1 MLSILIRPALLTDLD
16 QLVALEN
23 ACFDTDRL
31 SRRSFKHWISTKHR
45 AFLVA
50 EQTNETAR
58 TGSLDNRSM
67 RCSTSYIPA
76 VVPVATLL
84 TSKDGGN
91 TDGCREQSRPPSMA
105 GRIGSLPIA
114 TLPPS
119 LAVGRI
125 GSLPIAT
132 LPPSLAVVGYVLIIY
147 HPGTRLA
154 RVYSLA
160 VAPTQRGTGIAKLL
174 MSAGEQAATGAGR
187 LYLRLEVSIDNTAA
201 IKLYESLGYK
211 KFGLYRDYYEDHKD
225 ALRYQKRIRRYRD
238 TLQHRS
244 VHWLRQTTPFTCGPA
259 SLMMAMHGLNRNYH
273 PSQEE
278 EINLWREATTI
289 FMTSGHGGCH
299 PIGLALA
306 AKRRHFTVEV
316 WVNQTGT
323 LFIDGVRNE
332 EKKQVVELVDNCFK
346 REAQEQ
352 DIKIHYANIS
362 QNELISAFKSGAIP
376 LILIST
382 FQMDR
387 KKAPHWVVMSGF
399 DDDCLYMH
407 DPDPEE
413 GRQSEL
419 DCQFIPI
426 ACEDFDR
433 MSSFGKNR
441 LRTAVIVWPG

>member
-1 MLSILIRPALLTDLD
+1 MSILIRPALLTDLD
-16 QLVALEN
+16 QLVALEKT
-23 ACFDTDRL
+23 CFDTDQL
-31 SRRSFKHWISTKHR
+31 SRRSFKHWITTEHR
-45 AFLVA
+45 ALLVA
-50 EQTNETAR
+50 EQVNEIGR
-58 TGSLDNRSM
+58 TGS
-67 RCSTSYIPA
+67 
-76 VVPVATLL
+76 TLL
-84 TSKDGGN
+84 TSMDGGN
-91 TDGCREQSRPPSMA
+91 AEDSREQSRSPS
-105 GRIGSLPIA
+105 P
-114 TLPPS
+114 
-119 LAVGRI
+119 AV
-125 GSLPIAT
+125 
-132 LPPSLAVVGYVLIIY
+132 VVGYVLIIY

-160 VAPTQRGTGIAKLL
+160 VAPSQRGTGVAKML
-174 MSAGEQAATGAGR
+174 MSAGEQAANDAGR
-187 LYLRLEVSIDNTAA
+187 LYLRLEVSVDNTSA
-201 IKLYESLGYK
+201 IKLYQTLGYQ
-211 KFGLYRDYYEDHKD
+211 KFGIYRDYYEDHKD

-259 SLMMAMHGLNRNYH
+259 SLMMAMHGLNRSYQ

-306 AKRRHFTVEV
+306 AKRRQFTVEV
-316 WVNQTGT
+316 WVNHTGT

-352 DIKIHYANIS
+352 GIKVHYANIS
-362 QNELISAFKSGAIP
+362 QNDLISAFKSGAIP

-382 FQMDR
+382 FRMDR

-413 GRQSEL
+413 GRQSEI

-426 ACEDFDR
+426 AFEDFDR

-441 LRTAVIVWPG
+441 LRTAVIIWPG

>member
-1 MLSILIRPALLTDLD
+1 LSILIRPALLTDLD
-16 QLVALEN
+16 QLVLLEKT
-23 ACFDTDRL
+23 CFDSDQL
-31 SRRSFKHWISTKHR
+31 SRRSFKHWISTEHR
-45 AFLVA
+45 ALLVA
-50 EQTNETAR
+50 EQEKVIT
-58 TGSLDNRSM
+58 
-67 RCSTSYIPA
+67 
-76 VVPVATLL
+76 
-84 TSKDGGN
+84 
-91 TDGCREQSRPPSMA
+91 
-105 GRIGSLPIA
+105 
-114 TLPPS
+114 
-119 LAVGRI
+119 
-125 GSLPIAT
+125 
-132 LPPSLAVVGYVLIIY
+132 GYVLIIY

-160 VAPTQRGTGIAKLL
+160 VAPSQRGAGIAKQL
-174 MSAGEQAATGAGR
+174 MAAGEQAANEAGR
-187 LYLRLEVSIDNTAA
+187 LYLRLEVSVDNTAA
-201 IKLYESLGYK
+201 IKLYQSLGYQ
-211 KFGLYRDYYEDHKD
+211 KFGIYRDYYQDHKD

-259 SLMMAMHGLNRNYH
+259 SLMMAMHGLNRAYQ

-306 AKRRHFTVEV
+306 AKRRQFTVEV

-323 LFIDGVRNE
+323 LFIDGVRSE
-332 EKKQVVELVDNCFK
+332 EKKQVVELVDTCFK

-352 DIKIHYANIS
+352 GIKIHYANIS
-362 QNELISAFKSGAIP
+362 QNDLISAFKSGAIP

-413 GRQSEL
+413 GRQSEI

-441 LRTAVIVWPG
+441 LRTAVIIWPGPDAIRLPNRKTRE